1 MSIGSRVLVIGL
13 ARLGVISQH
22 DLDIKN
28 MSYLTKRILS
38 FGSRVPALVV
48 CAVLT
53 SAVAGCTSVIQ
64 YQPRS
69 MDVASAK
76 ELIDKLTM
84 TQHPAWKPDYIE
96 FNDTYVQWGY
106 GAVTTGS
113 GTGTVVGGLAVSSG
127 RSSTRSVGDRV
138 YYNDVREIQLL
149 DWTRKGKQWYVVSS
163 LSTRGDQT
171 HLFRTRHI
179 EDAQQYVD
187 AIRTVMRA
195 YGN

>member
-1 MSIGSRVLVIGL
+1 MPYPRKRLLSLASRVG
-13 ARLGVISQH
+13 
-22 DLDIKN
+22 
-28 MSYLTKRILS
+28 
-38 FGSRVPALVV
+38 ALIV
-48 CAVLT
+48 CAALAA
-53 SAVAGCTSVIQ
+53 AVSGCTSVIQ

-96 FNDTYVQWGY
+96 FTDTYIQWGF

-127 RSSTRSVGDRV
+127 RSSTRAVGDRL
-138 YYNDVREIQLL
+138 YYADVHEIQLL

-163 LSTRGDQT
+163 LSNRGDQT
-171 HLFRTRHI
+171 YLFRTRHI

-187 AIRTVMRA
+187 AIRTVIHA
-195 YGN
+195 NVK